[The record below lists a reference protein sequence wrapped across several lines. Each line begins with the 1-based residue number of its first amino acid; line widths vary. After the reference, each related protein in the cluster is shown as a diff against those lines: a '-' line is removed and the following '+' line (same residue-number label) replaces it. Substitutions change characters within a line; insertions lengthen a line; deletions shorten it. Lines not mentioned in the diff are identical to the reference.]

1 MVGTCQWNIV
11 LNEKFSK
18 QCFSSGDSQVLPVS
32 KEVFYANPSRMLG
45 RFNMPGNIRKSS
57 VADAKNG
64 VAYETVR
71 IVFTDR

>member
-1 MVGTCQWNIV
+1 V
-11 LNEKFSK
+11 LNKKFSE
-18 QCFSSGDSQVLPVS
+18 QCFSSGDSQVLTVS
-32 KEVFYANPSRMLG
+32 KEVFYFACRGTHANPSRMLG